1 MFSRNHL
8 DEDDIFAD
16 TRMSFGDHIEDLR
29 KHLWRAIGGLVVCM
43 LGGFLLDGLG
53 DMVNEPR
60 IGIGRPLME
69 VIKRPV
75 SIALEDFYD
84 RRMEKIE
91 KKATVSGSEAAKVAE
106 PHDVKH
112 VYSGEEL
119 AKLRGF
125 TREEIAK
132 LRNVPIDQVS
142 DSVEVIGRMSPLEI
156 YKLTEEARKLVRPS
170 ELSTLS
176 ATEGFMIYFK
186 VTLISGLVIASPWVF
201 WQIWSFIAA
210 GLYPHEKRYVHVY
223 LPFSLGLFVVGVI
236 VCQFLVMPNAVKAL
250 LWFNEFLG
258 ITPDMRLSEWMSLA
272 IMLPVVFGLSFET
285 PLIMLFMERIGL
297 MNIDSFKS
305 KRKYAWFAMAI
316 FAAVITP
323 TPDALT
329 MMYMW
334 VPMCLLYELG
344 IVLCYFSP
352 SRRNR
357 RPDDEFDAPTSDELI
372 EV

>member
-29 KHLWRAIGGLVVCM
+29 KHLWRAIGGLIVCM
-43 LGGFLLDGLG
+43 LGGFILDGLG

-91 KKATVSGSEAAKVAE
+91 KKATVAGSEAAKVAE
-106 PHDVKH
+106 PHDLKL
-112 VYSGEEL
+112 SISRDEL
-119 AKLRGF
+119 AKLPFQPVG
-125 TREEIAK
+125 E
-132 LRNVPIDQVS
+132 LP
-142 DSVEVIGRMSPLEI
+142 DSVEITVRQSPLEI
-156 YKLTEEARKLVRPS
+156 YKQIEEVRKLVRPP
-170 ELSTLS
+170 ELTTWS

-285 PLIMLFMERIGL
+285 PLIMLFLERIGI